1 MDFFRSV
8 FSGDADPSTS
18 PNSTHSNL
26 DHDDH
31 ERGGEDSYDG
41 EIPSPNSLDNEVED
55 SGGGTG
61 GWIFGGLINAFA
73 SKSESIIQT
82 YRRDLAE
89 FSTGLKE
96 ETTAFREIASRT
108 VRDIPGSLE
117 VGASLAQESLE
128 SVGQAIDDLG
138 ASVWR
143 GTADIISHSKEVIL
157 SLESGEDPG
166 EQVLDEPRLPASSA
180 ASSRVYIR
188 YEMLLLAI
196 QSDVSTFSEDPSDTD
211 AFSKWRSE
219 FDLAIKKEEM
229 ENLCNENDTLDGF
242 LNKLVPSVVDYDTF
256 WCRYFYKVHK
266 LKQAEDARAE
276 LVKRV
281 ISREEDEDLSWDIDD
296 DDEENVDKTTGD
308 ATMPEKLEEKKE
320 KDVQSIVGTSGEQRA
335 DGISED
341 GILKGSD
348 AEVNGRE
355 ISTSDNHEDTK
366 SKVESM
372 TSKSDETMLA
382 EGKIDSAESSKYSDF
397 SIISF
402 QNSVPE
408 EEDLG
413 WDEIEDLP
421 EEEEKKPDDSNV
433 TVLKVD
439 LHKRLSA
446 AEKDEDLSWDIDD
459 DDEPIK
465 P

>member
-18 PNSTHSNL
+18 PNSPRSDL

-31 ERGGEDSYDG
+31 ERGGEDFYDG
-41 EIPSPNSLDNEVED
+41 EIPSPNSPDNEVED
-55 SGGGTG
+55 SEGGTG
-61 GWIFGGLINAFA
+61 GWIFGGLIKTFA

-82 YRRDLAE
+82 YRRDLAD

-138 ASVWR
+138 TSVWR
-143 GTADIISHSKEVIL
+143 GTADIISQSKEVIL
-157 SLESGEDPG
+157 SLEDGEDPE

-180 ASSRVYIR
+180 ASSRVYNR
-188 YEMLLLAI
+188 FEMLLLVI
-196 QSDVSTFSEDPSDTD
+196 QSDVSTFSEDPEDTD
-211 AFSKWRSE
+211 AFSKWRLE
-219 FDLAIKKEEM
+219 FDLAMKKEEM

-256 WCRYFYKVHK
+256 WYRYFYKVHK

-281 ISREEDEDLSWDIDD
+281 ISREEEEDLSWDIDD
-296 DDEENVDKTTGD
+296 DEENIDKTTGD
-308 ATMPEKLEEKKE
+308 ATMSEKLEEKKE
-320 KDVQSIVGTSGEQRA
+320 KDALSIVGTSGEQRA
-335 DGISED
+335 NGISED
-341 GILKGSD
+341 EILKGSD
-348 AEVNGRE
+348 AEVNRKE

-372 TSKSDETMLA
+372 TSKLDETMLTG
-382 EGKIDSAESSKYSDF
+382 GKIDSADSSKCSDF

-413 WDEIEDLP
+413 WDEIEDLL
-421 EEEEKKPDDSNV
+421 EEEEKKPGDSNS

-446 AEKDEDLSWDIDD
+446 AEEDEDLSWDIND